1 MEPLAIASLR
11 ASPSL
16 TTAAGPADSPP
27 DCGQFATTVSTAERK
42 RLNGLTG
49 AVVNSLCGRLW
60 DRSIASEAP
69 ALLVMMRREKPH
81 HRTSRVASSR
91 TRLIAPESAK
101 AFGRI
106 GGPLVGVGM
115 MGAIVF
121 GVWLAIDDD
130 AYQVWDGWILAS
142 LILWAIAGALGGRA
156 GQAFEKDPVAGRA
169 AGIRYQALTSVAIIA
184 ILLLM
189 IWKPGA

>member
-1 MEPLAIASLR
+1 VAFSDWLVALHVLSAIIVIASLTMLWTLIVATR
-11 ASPSL
+11 PS
-16 TTAAGPADSPP
+16 
-27 DCGQFATTVSTAERK
+27 
-42 RLNGLTG
+42 
-49 AVVNSLCGRLW
+49 
-60 DRSIASEAP
+60 AP
-69 ALLVMMRREKPH
+69 
-81 HRTSRVASSR
+81 
-91 TRLIAPESAK
+91 LIAPESAK
-101 AFGRI
+101 TFGRV

-115 MGAIVF
+115 MGAIIF
-121 GVWLAIDDD
+121 GIWLAIDDD

-169 AGIRYQALTSVAIIA
+169 AGIRYQALTSVAILA

>member
-1 MEPLAIASLR
+1 VAFSDWLLALHVLSAVTVIASLTMLWTLIVATR
-11 ASPSL
+11 PS
-16 TTAAGPADSPP
+16 
-27 DCGQFATTVSTAERK
+27 
-42 RLNGLTG
+42 
-49 AVVNSLCGRLW
+49 
-60 DRSIASEAP
+60 AP
-69 ALLVMMRREKPH
+69 
-81 HRTSRVASSR
+81 
-91 TRLIAPESAK
+91 LIAAESAQ
-101 AFGRI
+101 AFGRV

-130 AYQVWDGWILAS
+130 AYHVWDGWILAS

-156 GQAFEKDPVAGRA
+156 GQAFAKDPVAGRA
-169 AGIRYQALTSVAIIA
+169 TGIRYQALTSVAIVA